1 MNKNSTGKY
10 TKEKYNLKNR
20 KLPFLVRVKNNWQ
33 RMKKHNVHKSFDF
46 LIACFLFGLF
56 TLKGIQFYLFA
67 KAFLI
72 KVPREEF
79 QKNHLMFDFSLKD
92 KTDHESLNKY
102 LDKLVDL
109 KLQRENEIKEKQHIE
124 IIDNIPNKL

>member
-1 MNKNSTGKY
+1 
-10 TKEKYNLKNR
+10 
-20 KLPFLVRVKNNWQ
+20 
-33 RMKKHNVHKSFDF
+33 
-46 LIACFLFGLF
+46 
-56 TLKGIQFYLFA
+56 LKGIQFYLFA